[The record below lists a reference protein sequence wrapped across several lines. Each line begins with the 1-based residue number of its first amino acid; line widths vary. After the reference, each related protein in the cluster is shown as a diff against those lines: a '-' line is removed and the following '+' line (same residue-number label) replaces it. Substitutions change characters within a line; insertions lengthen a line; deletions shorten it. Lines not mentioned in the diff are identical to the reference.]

1 MRLLTVLVVVLVAGV
16 SSAAAQGVCGGGCN
30 GSCYWIYG
38 GGGWMCGPG
47 FAGCLCETQGGACMY
62 YNCNEQEEEEDA
74 AASSGGAQS
83 MALLAVSGDLY
94 VAVDA
99 CLRRPPLVLPLG
111 NVARI
116 ETSPWPAGAQRE

>member
-1 MRLLTVLVVVLVAGV
+1 
-16 SSAAAQGVCGGGCN
+16 
-30 GSCYWIYG
+30 
-38 GGGWMCGPG
+38 
-47 FAGCLCETQGGACMY
+47 MY
-62 YNCNEQEEEEDA
+62 YNCNEQEEEDA
-74 AASSGGAQS
+74 
-83 MALLAVSGDLY
+83 